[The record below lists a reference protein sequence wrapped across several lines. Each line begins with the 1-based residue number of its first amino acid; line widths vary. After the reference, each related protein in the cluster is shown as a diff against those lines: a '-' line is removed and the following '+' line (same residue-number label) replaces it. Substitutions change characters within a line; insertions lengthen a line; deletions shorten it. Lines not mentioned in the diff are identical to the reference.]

1 MALHK
6 LGFLPVG
13 ALDVGP
19 GDLWLVLGLN
29 SLLVPVYVIF
39 IQELAQVGLIVCV
52 SVSVHSLSSMVLA
65 FFTLLGSS
73 LSLAS

>member
-39 IQELAQVGLIVCV
+39 I
-52 SVSVHSLSSMVLA
+52 
-65 FFTLLGSS
+65 
-73 LSLAS
+73 